1 MSLPESLRA
10 GPGAARHGCARNPA
24 LAVSSHGA
32 RARARS
38 RSDAPKGLLGHTPRN
53 GSGEVAQ
60 RDLPAGQ
67 RHRSKCRLRTETRRK
82 EPLPQRAAAPHA
94 RLRPAAPRGR
104 CRPATAR
111 EGQRR
116 PRAARAPPP
125 SPPRPGAARCR
136 HGRRRRAAP
145 LSLSLSPRRHRGRG
159 APRSPTDG
167 PPAPPRGRARSLP
180 PSRRGALPASTGP
193 AENGSRR
200 RPGSEPQPPAGSR
213 VRNGARRGDPPSG
226 SVPPAVPTL

>member
-1 MSLPESLRA
+1 MRLKGFWVTPRGTAA
-10 GPGAARHGCARNPA
+10 G
-24 LAVSSHGA
+24 
-32 RARARS
+32 RS
-38 RSDAPKGLLGHTPRN
+38 RSEISPPGSAIAQSAASERRPDARSHCRSERPPRTRVSGRRLLG
-53 GSGEVAQ
+53 A
-60 RDLPAGQ
+60 D
-67 RHRSKCRLRTETRRK
+67 
-82 EPLPQRAAAPHA
+82 AAP
-94 RLRPAAPRGR
+94 LRRGRDSAAPGPHVRRRRPHRGR
-104 CRPATAR
+104 GP
-111 EGQRR
+111 
-116 PRAARAPPP
+116 
-125 SPPRPGAARCR
+125 PGAARCR